1 MKKVSLAL
9 GASLLGLFA
18 VATAQ
23 AADIRLNTVAGE
35 QVVPQNPKRVVVL
48 DYAAADI
55 IRELGEKDKIVGISK
70 GMRMPSYLAEFQT
83 GEQYANVGTLPEP
96 AFEKINELNPDLI
109 IASGRQEKLLDRL
122 NGIAPVLFLKPD
134 YNNHYDSIVQSVL
147 NLGKVFDKEAL
158 AQQKVATLEQQIS
171 ALADKVKGKNAL
183 VVLVN
188 ESNISAYGDT
198 SRYALVY
205 QKFGFSPADKAI
217 KSSTHGM
224 KVGFEYIA
232 EKNPDYL
239 LVVDRTAAIT
249 EKANNAQQTLDNAI
263 IKQTNAYKN
272 QHIIY
277 LNAEN
282 WYLAFGGLES
292 TAIMVKELTD
302 AVEK

>member
-1 MKKVSLAL
+1 MKKTCLTLAV
-9 GASLLGLFA
+9 SLLGLCTI
-18 VATAQ
+18 ATAQ
-23 AADIRLNTVAGE
+23 AADISVATSAGE
-35 QVVPQNPKRVVVL
+35 QIVPQNPQRVVVL

-70 GMRMPSYLAEFQT
+70 AMRMPAYLSEFQT

-109 IASGRQEKLLDRL
+109 IASGRQERVLDRL
-122 NGIAPVLFLKPD
+122 KGIAPVLLLKPD
-134 YNNHYDSIVQSVL
+134 YNHHYDSVVQNVL
-147 NLGKVFDKEAL
+147 ALGKVFNKEAV
-158 AQQKVATLEQQIS
+158 AQQKVDLLDKQIS
-171 ALADKVKGKNAL
+171 ALANKVKGKNAL

-205 QKFGFSPADKAI
+205 QKFGFAPVDKNI

-249 EKANNAQQTLDNAI
+249 EKVNNAQQTLNNDI
-263 IKQTNAYKN
+263 IKQTDAYKN
-272 QHIIY
+272 NHIVY

-292 TAIMVKELTD
+292 TAAMVKELES